1 MEDEDMLPVSVETA
15 RMWTISEDRLTVRL
29 NLPPIMLEDLE
40 RPLGL
45 VLDFEA
51 GAVDEIIERLS
62 VLRAGMLP
70 PPARQ
75 S

>member
-1 MEDEDMLPVSVETA
+1 MDGVG
-15 RMWTISEDRLTVRL
+15 
-29 NLPPIMLEDLE
+29 IMLEDLE